1 MYPPPLP
8 LFIYIEEC
16 KSEDAVKKSQY
27 FPGNKLYLIS
37 NIRTTNL
44 SRQVNRKYLNFM
56 TNNRENMGG
65 GRRDS
70 SEIHIST
77 IGDMNKYYNEFECTY
92 VQYCT

>member
-65 GRRDS
+65 GEEGFFRDS
-70 SEIHIST
+70 YLHHRGYKQIL
-77 IGDMNKYYNEFECTY
+77 
-92 VQYCT
+92 Q